1 METGKQGPTEPCLSK
16 LLAAIEREQGLGFV
30 SLAVLKVLLAAEN
43 ACPKSYEHN
52 QFLWAILGISYDHL
66 IMTTARL
73 LERSS
78 GTTSLFNF
86 CNYAEQHPK
95 EFEWL
100 FSENGKLKI
109 RNGEAVLKERCKKWR
124 FWVEHHKL
132 ENPIKLIRDKLLAHR
147 DKTVWI
153 AKVLIAKNLI
163 AVDLLAEVE
172 IFLTEVG
179 KLIDDFRELINNS
192 SYEGRFVYEQV
203 VNAGIGTLGVEEA
216 ALELLRDY
224 NNQAEKLTWAMRS
237 HKNNLKREIDKLTP
251 EIVDKH
257 AD

>member
-1 METGKQGPTEPCLSK
+1 METGKRGPAETRLRK
-16 LLAAIEREQGLGFV
+16 LLGAIEHEQGLGFA
-30 SLAVLKVLLAAEN
+30 SLGVLKVLLAAEN

-73 LERSS
+73 LERNS

-86 CNYAEQHPK
+86 CNYAEQHPS
-95 EFEWL
+95 EFEWQ
-100 FSENGKLKI
+100 FSENGQLKV
-109 RNGEAVLKERCKKWR
+109 RNGRAVLKERCEKWR
-124 FWVEHHKL
+124 VLLKNPKL
-132 ENPIKLIRDKLLAHR
+132 EDQIKVIRDKLLAHR

-153 AKVLIAKNLI
+153 AKDLIGG
-163 AVDLLAEVE
+163 VPLAEIE
-172 IFLTEVG
+172 LFLTDVG

-203 VNAGIGTLGVEEA
+203 VNAGIATLGVEEA
-216 ALELLRDY
+216 ALELLCDY
-224 NNQAEKLTWAMRS
+224 NNLAEKLTLAMRS
-237 HKNNLKREIDKLTP
+237 HKNNLKREIDKLTS